1 MIPRNRKLNKR
12 RSFSQPTPH
21 PVAHR
26 NLCIAAV
33 VVAIVW
39 MSSILWPAQTTASW
53 PFVAEIQASAW
64 VAGVLAAAGLGIL
77 NSVRRAAL
85 CAVLAVLAVLIVP
98 RVPAPNFSDAHNSTR
113 VFSLN
118 TYWGKADD
126 KRIARAIE
134 ELKPDVVFLL
144 ETNEEEVDSVAEETG
159 YLPLTKPRPGNDR
172 ADNVVGLVSASY
184 KEKTGAHG
192 NMVRGLTRFQTPR
205 VNAPLHGNSEFVGVH
220 AVAPVKEYRTAWER
234 DLASLSDWANSR
246 RHLVLAG
253 DFNATRSH
261 PRYRDFELSDCTGHL
276 AHTPTWPAVFPVIR
290 LDHIMTTGECLGGGT
305 KRILGTDHLAVWADV
320 TT

>member
-1 MIPRNRKLNKR
+1 MNKR
-12 RSFSQPTPH
+12 RSFSLPAPSRG
-21 PVAHR
+21 VNR
-26 NLCIAAV
+26 NLCIATL
-33 VVAIVW
+33 VVAILW
-39 MSSILWPAQTTASW
+39 MSSILWPAEPTAGW
-53 PFVAEIQASAW
+53 PFVAEMQASAW
-64 VAGVLAAAGLGIL
+64 VAGVLAAAGIGIL
-77 NSVRRAAL
+77 RSVRRAAL
-85 CAVLAVLAVLIVP
+85 CAVLALLAVLIVP
-98 RVPAPNFSDAHNSTR
+98 RVPAPNFSDATNPTR

-126 KRIARAIE
+126 KRIARAID

-144 ETNEEEVDSVAEETG
+144 ETNAEEVDSVADKTG
-159 YLPLTKPRPGNDR
+159 YLPMTQPRPGNDR
-172 ADNVVGLVSASY
+172 ADNVVALVSASY

-220 AVAPVKEYRTAWER
+220 AVAPAKDDRPAWER
-234 DLASLSDWANSR
+234 DLANLSEWANSR